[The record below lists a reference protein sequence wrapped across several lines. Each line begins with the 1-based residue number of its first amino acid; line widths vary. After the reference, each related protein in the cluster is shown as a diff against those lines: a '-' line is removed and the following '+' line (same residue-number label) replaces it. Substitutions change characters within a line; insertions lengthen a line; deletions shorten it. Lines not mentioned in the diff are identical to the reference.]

1 MSEIKSTSKY
11 HIRRMYKTIGSNT
24 YPMDVY
30 EVTLVEADSED
41 CGYIAPQYQWSATT
55 GYLCD
60 YETYTKYAREVYMVS
75 YDSGVTWSVAQPIQ
89 ERRGEVIAY
98 DSYDCG
104 RPMYRCVDTGARVCQ
119 YDENLKWVAKYSDD
133 TEVVSACSGTN
144 TTVVQNEIS
153 SEGLEIVWLETCA
166 NEIGE
171 YAFYECSTLKEV
183 YMTNVQTIHDG
194 AFQYCTNLK
203 KLVIN
208 EGVTQLGDDVLFHP
222 DGAFEDCYSLT
233 SVTLPNSLTII
244 GQETFHYC
252 SGLTSINIPSGVTK
266 IGQGAF
272 ANCTSLNK
280 ITLPSGLTNIYG
292 SAFANTGLYEC
303 TILATTPP
311 SISNDAPPF
320 ANTNCLIYVPAESL
334 NDYKTAYGWT
344 RYANR
349 LRPFPFVGKWRA
361 FNTDNSVTTAACGS
375 SSATSNN
382 EIEKSGITSVNI
394 GDCVNTIGW
403 ATFSGFTSLTS
414 VSLSN
419 SVTDIAEDAFY
430 GCSSLSSITIP
441 SGVTSIGHYAFAE
454 CSSLSSFTCLAHTP
468 PTLGVNVFNNTNC
481 TIYVI
486 PELVDTYKNAAG
498 WSDLSSRIR
507 AIS

>member
-119 YDENLKWVAKYSDD
+119 YDDQLKWVAKYSDD
-133 TEVVSACSGTN
+133 TEVVSACSSGH
-144 TTVVQNEIS
+144 TVASNEIPK
-153 SEGLEIVWLETCA
+153 EGLKKVWFEDCTRAIENRAFNDCTSLEEVYMNNVTS
-166 NEIGE
+166 IGE
-171 YAFYECSTLKEV
+171 YTFK
-183 YMTNVQTIHDG
+183 N
-194 AFQYCTNLK
+194 CTSLK
-203 KLVIN
+203 KLVLN
-208 EGVTQLGDDVLFHP
+208 EGITSIGSEAVFSGEVFYNCT
-222 DGAFEDCYSLT
+222 SLT
-233 SVTLPNSLTII
+233 AVTLPNSLTLI
-244 GQETFHYC
+244 GQSGFYNC
-252 SGLTSINIPSGVTK
+252 SGLTNVTFGSGLTK
-266 IGQGAF
+266 IGETSF
-272 ANCTSLNK
+272 YNCTSLRH
-280 ITLPSGLTNIYG
+280 IILPSGLTRIYSG
-292 SAFANTGLYEC
+292 AFLNTGLD
-303 TILATTPP
+303 TVTLLATTPP
-311 SISNDAPPF
+311 QLSTDTPPF
-320 ANTNCLIYVPAESL
+320 ARTNTIFYVPAESL
-334 NDYKTAYGWT
+334 EAYRNSRYWRDY
-344 RYANR
+344 RDR
-349 LRPFPFVGKWRA
+349 LKPLPFEGKWRA
-361 FNTDNSVTTAACGS
+361 FYSGGSVSSAACGS

-382 EIEKSGITSVNI
+382 EIEKSGITSVEI
-394 GDCVNTIGW
+394 GSCVNTIGW

-419 SVTDIAEDAFY
+419 SVTAIAEEAFY

-454 CSSLSSFTCLAHTP
+454 CSSLSSFICLAQVP

-498 WSDLSSRIR
+498 WSDFSSRIQ
-507 AIS
+507 AINI